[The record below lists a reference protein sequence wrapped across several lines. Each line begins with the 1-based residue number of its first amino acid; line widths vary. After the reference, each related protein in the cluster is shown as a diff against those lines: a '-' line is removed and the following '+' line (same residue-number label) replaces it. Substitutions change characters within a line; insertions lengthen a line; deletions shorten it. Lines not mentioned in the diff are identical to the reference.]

1 MAEVAGRGVAERTGR
16 VSATLPSWASHMA
29 YKPAPPPLLLVQAF
43 VNTIGMGADMLAHAE
58 QAHDW
63 LTDAGLIDAAFS
75 AGPASPAFAADLRLV
90 REARAGIQALITGTS
105 DGCQLT
111 QDELRTLDKVGQ
123 HAQARLQV
131 APAGRVGLQV
141 ASPAGRVA
149 GGLLGLLLI
158 IRDAQADGSWDRLK
172 NRNLRARRASSADI
186 GEELPPG

>member
-1 MAEVAGRGVAERTGR
+1 M
-16 VSATLPSWASHMA
+16 SATLPSWASHVA
-29 YKPAPPPLLLVQAF
+29 YKLAPPPLLLVQAF

-58 QAHDW
+58 HAHAW
-63 LTDAGLIDAAFS
+63 LTDARLIDAAFS
-75 AGPASPAFAADLRLV
+75 AGPASPAFAADLRLA
-90 REARAGIQALITGTS
+90 REARASIQALITGTS
-105 DGCQLT
+105 DGGQLT
-111 QDELRTLDKVGQ
+111 QDELRPLDKVGQ